1 MNFLRGLGA
10 FAFLVGMNGA
20 EAAFYCGP
28 NPCVSVPSSAS
39 GYIYAQPGGYRAVTT
54 STNLTFPS
62 QNTFNHGILDFS
74 ITPSVQTVSAV
85 GSATTPNLS
94 SNSVLATLYYNLMV
108 VSTVPLASGTSVP
121 IGIRGDYSLSTDW
134 IPSLSGSG
142 ATASAELVIS
152 SSDSSFQ
159 YLSLNKS
166 LVGVGCTGR
175 CTGSQRDA
183 SDFDF
188 TRTIKVGSVLN
199 VTLTAQTSANQRVGL
214 ANYSAT
220 ANAFLDPVFY
230 VSPKITNSSQY
241 AFILSTGVGN
251 GPVTQVP
258 EPAIVIQLI
267 AGLLAVIGLRFKKSG
282 AEKKDA
288 REAGEGWLTRLPSQ
302 CARWRR
308 IA

>member
-1 MNFLRGLGA
+1 MKFLHGLGL
-10 FAFLVGMNGA
+10 FAISMAMNGA

-39 GYIYAQPGGYRAVTT
+39 GYVYAQPGGYRLVNT

-62 QNTFNHGILDFS
+62 QSTFNHGILDFS

-94 SNSVLATLYYNLMV
+94 SNSVLATISYNLMV
-108 VSTVPLASGTSVP
+108 VSTVPLPSGTAVP

-134 IPSLSGSG
+134 IPSLSGSS
-142 ATASAELVIS
+142 ATASAEVVVS
-152 SSDSSFQ
+152 SSDSSFE

-166 LVGVGCTGR
+166 LTGVGCTGR
-175 CTGSQRDA
+175 CMGSQRDA

-199 VTLTAQTSANQRVGL
+199 VKLTAQTSANQRVGL
-214 ANYSAT
+214 TNYSAT
-220 ANAFLDPVFY
+220 AHAFLDPVFY
-230 VSPKITNSSQY
+230 VPPNFPKASQY

-251 GPVTQVP
+251 GPVAQVP
-258 EPAIVIQLI
+258 EPTTVIQLI
-267 AGLLAVIGLRFKKSG
+267 SGLLAVVGLRWKKSG
-282 AEKKDA
+282 
-288 REAGEGWLTRLPSQ
+288 S
-302 CARWRR
+302 
-308 IA
+308 